1 MLIRQKNPVQPY
13 EATGAVIDYHSD
25 QKRERFC
32 KCKKMGLRDEAAIII
47 QRRFRAFI
55 ERVRYLDKIAKII
68 KIQRWWRKWNIQQRL
83 YDEEVVARV
92 TTVQALVRGFLA
104 RRRLAKAKTA
114 KEAEEKEHWRRE
126 EEEALETKRIKEDE
140 EQKKQEEEEKSSK
153 IKLEKSRA
161 ALDVNELA
169 RREAEEA
176 KRAEAERKEE
186 RNSLLEGAPTGE
198 EEEERKAAV
207 DEEQKGCGC
216 FTSWLVYIFIKIFD

>member
-1 MLIRQKNPVQPY
+1 
-13 EATGAVIDYHSD
+13 
-25 QKRERFC
+25 
-32 KCKKMGLRDEAAIII
+32 MGLRDEAAIII

-104 RRRLAKAKTA
+104 RRRLTKAKTA
-114 KEAEEKEHWRRE
+114 KEAEEEEHWRRE

-169 RREAEEA
+169 KREAEEA

-186 RNSLLEGAPTGE
+186 RKSLLEGAPTGE